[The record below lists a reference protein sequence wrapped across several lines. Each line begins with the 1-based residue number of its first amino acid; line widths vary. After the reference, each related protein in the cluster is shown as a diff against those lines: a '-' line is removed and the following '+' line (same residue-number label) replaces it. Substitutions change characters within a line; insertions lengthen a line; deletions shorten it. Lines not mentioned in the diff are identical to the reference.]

1 MEQINKRISAQQ
13 IKAFED
19 ILANFKLVRSVILL
33 AQMQSG
39 KTDTYMFVAFELLR
53 LKLVKNVVIMA
64 GFQDKELVEQLEDTK
79 PSIKRYR
86 RYMNEV
92 LQLSFDDIEE
102 ITETML
108 DSGIKVVSGAN
119 LNKRHFD
126 GNTKDTL
133 FIWDESHYA
142 QNKFNRPSHYMK
154 MVGISANG
162 DTTNFEG
169 ERNNYF
175 LSVSATP
182 LSELSDVIHEQ
193 QSKKIVK
200 MEPGEGYVSVSKL
213 YENGKI
219 IKFSKWQTQ
228 LFKGFQSQIEESSPS
243 YSIIRIRG
251 DKQMEEAKKI
261 AEEVGI
267 DYEVY
272 DAKEKLIAK
281 NDGNALKMQSF
292 EVLKHK
298 PTLHKAIFI
307 RGLLRMGKRIHK
319 EHISFVME
327 TSKKSKTDVLLQ
339 GLLGRMCGYHSYDN
353 FSAFIHEKWF
363 ERGIDGLNE
372 PERYIKMM
380 TEVEEGVITSMPL
393 NGANLKTKISY
404 NSVWNNAVPIVV
416 EPIESDVDNNDDPD
430 YESYAKDKIRKHILH
445 SFDVGNI
452 SSGNNAEAT
461 KEIHKQIKTI
471 SDKDLN
477 IHALYKRNNT
487 ICKTFEDIPK
497 LLHDAVL
504 NKAPILNIPAGC
516 GFGSNLN
523 VVVNVWCVSNN
534 SNSELFRPGTFI
546 IHARTLQTFRDI
558 DDMTREIPVTTKKEV
573 FTREHEDETIVTD
586 NGTYSIPMPTD
597 TWNSVENMKAC
608 IEKFIDLSIKP
619 ISGLTMPKCITSNRV
634 ECNNWKG
641 ILVND
646 VVLKSLEKN
655 GDISKYIHN
664 KYKVTLQITKMRGR
678 IPIEF
683 SELNQ
688 TRLAKI
694 SW

>member
-1 MEQINKRISAQQ
+1 MEQIHKSISAEQKKAFDDI
-13 IKAFED
+13 IKAF
-19 ILANFKLVRSVILL
+19 ALVRSVILL

-53 LKLVKNVVIMA
+53 RKLVKNVVIMA
-64 GFQDKELVEQLEDTK
+64 GFQDKELVEQLIDTK
-79 PSIKRYR
+79 PAEKRYR

-102 ITETML
+102 VEELYSRIEV
-108 DSGIKVVSGAN
+108 ISGAM
-119 LNKRHFD
+119 LNKQQFVIA
-126 GNTKDTL
+126 KDTL

-142 QNKFNRPSHYMK
+142 QNKFNRPSHFMK

-162 DTTNFEG
+162 DATKFEG

-182 LSELSDVIHEQ
+182 LSELSDAIHER
-193 QSKKIVK
+193 QSKQIVR
-200 MEPGEGYVSVSKL
+200 MEPGDGYVSVSKL
-213 YENGKI
+213 YENKQI

-228 LFKGFQSQIEESSPS
+228 LFNGLQSQMKKSSPS
-243 YSIIRIRG
+243 YSIIRVRG
-251 DKQMEEAKKI
+251 DKKMEEAKKI

-267 DYEVY
+267 NYEVY

-281 NDGNALKMQSF
+281 NVGDSLKMQSF
-292 EVLKHK
+292 EVLKQK
-298 PTLHKAIFI
+298 PTSHKAIFI

-327 TSKKSKTDVLLQ
+327 TSINSKTDVLLQ
-339 GLLGRMCGYHSYDN
+339 GLLGRMCGYHTYDN
-353 FSAFIHEKWF
+353 FNVFIHEKWF
-363 ERGIDGLNE
+363 KRDIDGLNE

-380 TEVEEGVITSMPL
+380 TEVEEEVITTMPL
-393 NGANLKTKISY
+393 NGANLKTKDSH
-404 NSVWNNAVPIVV
+404 NSIWNNAVPIVI
-416 EPIESDVDNNDDPD
+416 EPIDSDVDSNDDPD
-430 YESYAKDKIRKHILH
+430 YECYAKDKIRKHILR

-452 SSGNNAEAT
+452 SNGNDAEAT
-461 KEIHKQIKTI
+461 KEIQEQIKSI

-487 ICKTFEDIPK
+487 ICKTFEDMPE

-504 NKAPILNIPAGC
+504 NKVPILNIPAGC
-516 GFGSNLN
+516 GFGSNVN
-523 VVVNVWCVSNN
+523 KVVNVWCVPNN

-546 IHARTLQTFRDI
+546 IHARTLQTFRNI
-558 DDMTREIPVTTKKEV
+558 DDIIMQRKIPVTTKNEV
-573 FTREHEDETIVTD
+573 FTREHEDGTSVSD

-597 TWNSVENMKAC
+597 TWNSVENMKEC
-608 IEKFIDLSIKP
+608 IEKFIDLSMKP
-619 ISGLTMPKCITSNRV
+619 ISGFIMPRCITSNRA
-634 ECNNWKG
+634 EGSNWKG

-646 VVLKSLEKN
+646 VVLKSLKEN
-655 GDISKYIHN
+655 GDVSKYIHN
-664 KYKVTLQITKMRGR
+664 KYKFTLQIAKMRGR